1 MRLSCFVCFVLAIA
15 SGGCAP
21 KTSTVPPGAPAPAP
35 HKEGSGAHGSH
46 AEANA
51 KHDGHAHGHHR
62 FEDAEQWAKQ
72 FDNPDRDAWQKPDA
86 VLAFLKLD
94 PSAVVADLGAG
105 TGYFAMKIAVA
116 VPQGRVLANDIEPDM
131 VRYLGER
138 ADKDGLANVVSVQ
151 GTAEGPDLP
160 EPADVAF
167 MCDVYHHIADRPAY
181 FARVREQLRD
191 GGRLV
196 IVDFRKDAADDIPG
210 PPPAMRISH
219 EVLVR
224 ELEGAG
230 WKHVR
235 TDIETLPHQYM
246 VELVPAG

>member
-1 MRLSCFVCFVLAIA
+1 MSTD
-15 SGGCAP
+15 SKAP
-21 KTSTVPPGAPAPAP
+21 PAHEPDAAHNP
-35 HKEGSGAHGSH
+35 HEHADHGSH

-51 KHDGHAHGHHR
+51 EHDGHGHGHHR
-62 FEDAEQWAKQ
+62 FENAEEWAKQ
-72 FDNPDRDAWQKPDA
+72 FDDPQRDQWQKPDA

-94 PSAVVADLGAG
+94 PAAVVADLGAG
-105 TGYFAMKIAVA
+105 TGYFAVKIAAA

-131 VRYLGER
+131 VRYLAER
-138 ADKDGLANVVSVQ
+138 ADKDGLGNVIAVQ
-151 GTAEGPDLP
+151 GTAQGPELP
-160 EPADVAF
+160 EPVDVAF
-167 MCDVYHHIADRPAY
+167 MCDVYHHIAERPGY
-181 FARVREQLRD
+181 FAKVREQLRD

-210 PPPAMRISH
+210 PPPAMRIAH
-219 EVLVR
+219 EELVR

-235 TDIETLPHQYM
+235 TDVETLPHQYI

>member
-1 MRLSCFVCFVLAIA
+1 MRLHTLACLALTLA
-15 SGGCAP
+15 SGGCSP
-21 KTSTVPPGAPAPAP
+21 KTSTESETPPAHAGHKHGDHGA
-35 HKEGSGAHGSH
+35 H

-51 KHDGHAHGHHR
+51 KHDGHGHGHHR
-62 FEDAEQWAKQ
+62 FEDAQEWAKQ
-72 FDNPDRDAWQKPDA
+72 FDDPKRDAWQKPDA

-94 PSAVVADLGAG
+94 PTAVVADLGAG
-105 TGYFAMKIAVA
+105 TGYFAVKIAAA

-131 VRYLGER
+131 VRYLAER
-138 ADKDGLANVVSVQ
+138 ADKDGLGNVVAVQ
-151 GTAEGPDLP
+151 GTAQGPKLP

-181 FARVREQLRD
+181 FTKVREQLRD

-210 PPPAMRISH
+210 PPAAMRIAH
-219 EVLVR
+219 EELVR

-235 TDIETLPHQYM
+235 TDVDTLPHQYI

>member
-1 MRLSCFVCFVLAIA
+1 MRLHSYACFALMLAF
-15 SGGCAP
+15 GGCGP
-21 KTSTVPPGAPAPAP
+21 KMSADSKTPPAHEP
-35 HKEGSGAHGSH
+35 HAHGHHGGH

-51 KHDGHAHGHHR
+51 EHDGHGHGHHR
-62 FEDAEQWAKQ
+62 FDNAQEWAKQ

-86 VLAFLKLD
+86 VLAFLNLE
-94 PSAVVADLGAG
+94 PTAVVADLGAG
-105 TGYFAMKIAVA
+105 TGYFAVKIAAA

-131 VRYLGER
+131 VRYLAER
-138 ADKDGLANVVSVQ
+138 ADKDGLGNVVAVQ
-151 GTAEGPDLP
+151 GTAQGPKLP

-167 MCDVYHHIADRPAY
+167 MCDVYHHIGDRPAY
-181 FARVREQLRD
+181 FSRVREQLRD

-210 PPPAMRISH
+210 PPPAMRIGH
-219 EVLVR
+219 AQLVR

-235 TDIETLPHQYM
+235 TDVQTLPHQYI